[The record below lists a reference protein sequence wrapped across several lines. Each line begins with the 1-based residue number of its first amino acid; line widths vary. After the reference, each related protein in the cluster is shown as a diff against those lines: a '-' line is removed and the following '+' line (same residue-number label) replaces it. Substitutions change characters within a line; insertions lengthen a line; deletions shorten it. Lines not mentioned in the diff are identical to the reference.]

1 MKESPAVRQSAAAGR
16 QSAAS
21 GRETLLLAVAFA
33 AAYLPVDWLTF
44 IHERPSLNITP
55 WNPPAGLYM
64 AFLLWTGWR
73 GLPWVYL
80 TLIAADVVVRGHPA
94 SPASLLLSNLAI
106 VAGYGG
112 AAHFLRDRA
121 AIDLAL
127 PRVRDA
133 AWLTGVT
140 FLVAAVVA
148 PAFIGVFVLDGAL
161 PAADWPILAFQYWL
175 GDAIG
180 VAVVTPF
187 LLLLRPPATEPG
199 AGPVWRMLPLPSP
212 AQAAAIAAALLAVFL
227 PVGNGQFNQF
237 YLLFLPLV
245 WVAVS
250 RGLPGAALAT
260 LAIQGGLIAGLQ
272 IIGFPLHA
280 IIYHQTL
287 MLALAITALFL
298 GALVSERRLVEARYR
313 EQQTELAHIARL
325 TVTGEMASALA
336 HELNQP
342 LLAAISYARAAQRLL
357 DGSDAPPRA
366 QELIDKAVAQA
377 ERAGQVV
384 RGLRTFLGKGTPQ
397 LTPTPPAEILRETLA
412 LAQADAA
419 YNRVQLRVEAAADPP
434 DVLPDVL
441 ADPIQIEQVLLN
453 IVHNAVEAAAGME
466 QDAARPRPREIIVRA
481 MALPPDGVV
490 FEVADTGPGV
500 PAEMIDRLYSP
511 FATTKPG
518 GMGLGLPICRSIVES
533 HGGRLYLAENSDRG
547 ATFRLHLPAAAALPN
562 QPRTGKS

>member
-1 MKESPAVRQSAAAGR
+1 MKETSVLRQSGAA
-16 QSAAS
+16 

-44 IHERPSLNITP
+44 IHERPALNITP

-64 AFLLWTGWR
+64 AFLLWTGAR
-73 GLPWVYL
+73 GLPWVFL

-94 SPASLLLSNLAI
+94 SPASLLLSNLLI

-112 AAHFLRDRA
+112 AAYFLRHRA

-133 AWLTGVT
+133 AWLTGVA

-187 LLLLRPPATEPG
+187 LLLLRPPSTGPD
-199 AGPVWRMLPLPSP
+199 AGPVWRMPALPSP

-313 EQQTELAHIARL
+313 EQQAELAHIARL

-357 DGSDAPPRA
+357 EGSDAPPRA

-419 YNRVQLRVEAAADPP
+419 YNRVQLRVEAAAN
-434 DVLPDVL
+434 LPDVL

-466 QDAARPRPREIIVRA
+466 PSAAARPREIIVRA

-533 HGGRLYLAENSDRG
+533 HGGRLYLAENSDQG
-547 ATFRLHLPAAAALPN
+547 AVFRLHLPAAATHSN
-562 QPRTGKS
+562 QPVTGKS

>member
-1 MKESPAVRQSAAAGR
+1 MKESPAVRQSTAT
-16 QSAAS
+16 
-21 GRETLLLAVAFA
+21 GREALLLVIAFV

-64 AFLLWTGWR
+64 AFLLWTGAR
-73 GLPWVYL
+73 GLPWVFV
-80 TLIAADVVVRGHPA
+80 TLAAADVVVRGHPA
-94 SPASLLLSNLAI
+94 SPASLLLSNFVI
-106 VAGYGG
+106 VAGYGA
-112 AAHFLRDRA
+112 AAHFLRHCA
-121 AIDLAL
+121 AIDLTL
-127 PRVRDA
+127 PRVRDV
-133 AWLTGVT
+133 AWLTGAT
-140 FLVAAVVA
+140 FLSAAIVA

-161 PAADWPILAFQYWL
+161 KTADWPIMAFQYWL

-180 VAVVTPF
+180 IAVATPF
-187 LLLLRPPATEPG
+187 LLLLRRSPTLPG
-199 AGPVWRMLPLPSP
+199 AGPAWRLPPLPSP
-212 AQAAAIAAALLAVFL
+212 AQTAAIAAALLAVFL
-227 PVGNGQFNQF
+227 PVGDGQFNMF

-260 LAIQGGLIAGLQ
+260 LIIQGGLIAGLQ

-298 GALVSERRLVEARYR
+298 GALVSERQLLEARFR
-313 EQQTELAHIARL
+313 EQQAELAHIARL

-357 DGSDAPPRA
+357 EGSDAPPRA

-384 RGLRTFLGKGTPQ
+384 RGLRTFLGKGKPQ
-397 LTPTPPAEILRETLA
+397 LTPTTPAEILRETLA
-412 LAQADAA
+412 LAQADAG
-419 YNRVQLRVEAAADPP
+419 YNRVQLRVELADK
-434 DVLPDVL
+434 LPDVL

-453 IVHNAVEAAAGME
+453 LIHNSVEAVAGT
-466 QDAARPRPREIIVRA
+466 DADTSADRAREVAVRA
-481 MALPPDGVV
+481 AALAPDGVV

-500 PAEMIDRLYSP
+500 PSEMVDRLYSP

-533 HGGRLYLAENSDRG
+533 HGGQLHLAENSDKG
-547 ATFRLHLPAAAALPN
+547 ATFRLHLPAA
-562 QPRTGKS
+562 PRQTAQERKEKS

>member
-1 MKESPAVRQSAAAGR
+1 
-16 QSAAS
+16 
-21 GRETLLLAVAFA
+21 
-33 AAYLPVDWLTF
+33 
-44 IHERPSLNITP
+44 
-55 WNPPAGLYM
+55 
-64 AFLLWTGWR
+64 
-73 GLPWVYL
+73 
-80 TLIAADVVVRGHPA
+80 
-94 SPASLLLSNLAI
+94 
-106 VAGYGG
+106 
-112 AAHFLRDRA
+112 
-121 AIDLAL
+121 
-127 PRVRDA
+127 
-133 AWLTGVT
+133 
-140 FLVAAVVA
+140 
-148 PAFIGVFVLDGAL
+148 
-161 PAADWPILAFQYWL
+161 
-175 GDAIG
+175 
-180 VAVVTPF
+180 
-187 LLLLRPPATEPG
+187 
-199 AGPVWRMLPLPSP
+199 PSP
-212 AQAAAIAAALLAVFL
+212 DQAAAIAAALLAVFL

-313 EQQTELAHIARL
+313 EQQAELAHIARL

-357 DGSDAPPRA
+357 EGSDAPPRA

-419 YNRVQLRVEAAADPP
+419 YNRVQLRVEAAAD
-434 DVLPDVL
+434 LPDVL

-466 QDAARPRPREIIVRA
+466 QDAAARPRPREIIVRA

-533 HGGRLYLAENSDRG
+533 HGGRLYLAENSDQG
-547 ATFRLHLPAAAALPN
+547 AVFRLHLPAAAPALPN
-562 QPRTGKS
+562 QPLTGKS